1 MNLDDKTLTRMF
13 ELFCLRPFVIFKKY
27 FVPFQTGKRSIR
39 QRCKETRLNSNQN
52 KSTVDCSFFKKSCR
66 KNLFYQIRKKK
77 RNLVLAPVQSS
88 KTAFISVSCFLTAVA
103 PMWKLVYFR
112 IRVTFLIV
120 FFLATIPGFLLPT
133 KNLPSL

>member
-1 MNLDDKTLTRMF
+1 MNLDEKILTRMF

-27 FVPFQTGKRSIR
+27 FVAFQTVKRSIR

-77 RNLVLAPVQSS
+77 KSGTCTGTKFENCFHQCLLFSYCCSPDVETRLFSY
-88 KTAFISVSCFLTAVA
+88 SCHLSHRFFLT
-103 PMWKLVYFR
+103 
-112 IRVTFLIV
+112 
-120 FFLATIPGFLLPT
+120 TIPGFLLPT
-133 KNLPSL
+133 KNLLSL